1 MRNSLSPFRFILFA
15 SQPLSWLEAL
25 NSAFRHGNQRLAVHS
40 CCNIQPL
47 PSGQLPPVRMAG
59 RTWLTASER
68 HRHHR
73 NAEAQRLYYSTPPRN
88 FKIEKYNPTKKW
100 VSYILFY
107 RSIFLSFFLRYQLR
121 ISTIVFIVFLI
132 EQYFDEPMWCSE
144 F

>member
-73 NAEAQRLYYSTPPRN
+73 NAEAQRLYYSTPP
-88 FKIEKYNPTKKW
+88 KKLQDRK
-100 VSYILFY
+100 VQSHQKMGKLYTV
-107 RSIFLSFFLRYQLR
+107 LSFYLLEFFFALPVAYQYHRLHR
-121 ISTIVFIVFLI
+121 L
-132 EQYFDEPMWCSE
+132 FD
-144 F
+144 

>member
-25 NSAFRHGNQRLAVHS
+25 NSALRHGNQRLAVHS

-47 PSGQLPPVRMAG
+47 PPDQLPPVRMAG

-73 NAEAQRLYYSTPPRN
+73 NAEAQQLYYSTPP
-88 FKIEKYNPTKKW
+88 KKFQDRKVQSYQNG

-132 EQYFDEPMWCSE
+132 EQYFDEPM
-144 F
+144 

>member
-132 EQYFDEPMWCSE
+132 EQYFDEPM
-144 F
+144 